1 MTLTVSDTQTH
12 RKTVLGWPLLG
23 ETQLL
28 PVHTCTW
35 THTHTHTHIAC
46 QEQKESSSSSLK
58 GSLAEEVTPLPWTT
72 SILSSVMMDWLPT
85 DMSSCK

>member
-35 THTHTHTHIAC
+35 TYTHTYTHCMSGTKRKQQLKPERQLGRGGHTSPLDHERLFIC
-46 QEQKESSSSSLK
+46 DD
-58 GSLAEEVTPLPWTT
+58 GLAPHRHV
-72 SILSSVMMDWLPT
+72 IM
-85 DMSSCK
+85 